1 MVKQQVGWLEA
12 FLVYFKPR
20 VLAMFFLGFSSGLPY
35 ALVFSTLAAWLRDFG
50 ISRTAIGFFAWVGV
64 IFAFKFV
71 IAPFIDA
78 VPIPWL
84 TRKMG
89 KRRSW
94 MLVSQIGLAIG
105 LYGMANLNP
114 QLAILQ
120 VALVSLAV
128 AFFSASQDVVVD
140 AYRIEAVEQEFQ
152 GAMAANYVFGYRV
165 AVLISGAGALVI
177 ADQLNW
183 YVSYTT
189 MAAFM
194 CVGIITTFIIKEP
207 DHRKMQEE
215 AETFEHEWVEKVL
228 GSGQHSR
235 VKEWFVRAV
244 ASPFLEFFQRNG
256 RFSILLLFFVSIYL
270 LSDIVMGIMANPFYL
285 DLGFSKTDIAQI
297 TKVFGF
303 FCTIAGAFLGGALVV
318 RYGIMRP
325 LILGAC
331 MLTVT
336 NLLFAYMAQQ
346 GPDKM
351 WLAFVISADNI
362 SGGLANSVFI
372 AYLSS
377 LVNQS
382 YTATQYALFSSIM
395 KLPGKIVAGFSGVV
409 VDAQGYTHFFVYAAI
424 LGLPAIILAVY
435 LWLRSRKEEAE
446 EAGAA
451 STS

>member
-189 MAAFM
+189 MAALM

-395 KLPGKIVAGFSGVV
+395 KLPGKIVAGFSGIV